1 MMIQEKQTTNAIA
14 FNVNVRDPAIHVPA
28 TAPEI
33 KKKLEEAANMRAAQ
47 GPAITLE

>member
-1 MMIQEKQTTNAIA
+1 MMIQEKQTTNSVA
-14 FNVNVRDPAIHVPA
+14 FHVEVKDPTTVVQASI
-28 TAPEI
+28 PEI